1 MNAPD
6 IQALRQA
13 LPDLDW
19 TTDAERLAV
28 LSKDFSW
35 FSPILKRELA
45 GAVAD
50 VAVRPRDQAELARL
64 VAACAQR
71 GLPLT
76 LRGSGTGNYGQCT
89 PLQGGVLVEMGALKQ
104 LLWQRGGVARAQAGI
119 RLADLERQL
128 REHGQELRT
137 MPSTYRLATLGG
149 LFAGGFGGL
158 GSITYGPIAAP
169 GNVLGARVM
178 SVEPEPQVVELRG
191 ADALALHHT
200 WGTTAILLEL
210 ELATAPAETWVER
223 VAAFDH
229 FDAALD
235 FAQAVSVSPGI
246 PKRNVSVL
254 DRPMAQFLPRW
265 EGALPEG
272 RDLALRVVAAA
283 AEETVRDLAQRH
295 GGQVVHR
302 ADSVEAHRR
311 NRSLLELGW
320 NHSTLHALRA
330 DPGLTNLQCSF
341 TAGQHVD
348 QVRAVRRH
356 FGEQLLMHVEFIRAS
371 DGPLICTALPLLR
384 YEGEAHLQTV
394 IDALRGLGVRVN
406 SPHHRHVEDGRFG
419 GTLPAG
425 AVAAKRR
432 FDPQAL
438 LNPGKLRVWP
448 VADS

>member
-1 MNAPD
+1 MPAPAV
-6 IQALRQA
+6 QALRA
-13 LPDLDW
+13 ELPDLDW
-19 TTDAERLAV
+19 TADPERLAV

-35 FSPILKRELA
+35 FSPILQRELA
-45 GAVAD
+45 GAVAEL
-50 VAVRPRDQAELARL
+50 AVRPRDEAELVRL
-64 VAACAQR
+64 VAACAR
-71 GLPLT
+71 RRVPLT

-89 PLQGGVLVEMGALKQ
+89 PLQGGVLVETGALKQ
-104 LLWQRGGVARAQAGI
+104 LCWQRGGVARAQAGI

-128 REHGQELRT
+128 RTQGQELRT

-169 GNVLGARVM
+169 GNVLGARVL
-178 SVEPEPQVVELRG
+178 SVEPEPQAVELRG

-210 ELATAPAETWVER
+210 ELATAPAETWLELAV
-223 VAAFDH
+223 AFDD

-246 PKRNVSVL
+246 PKRNVALL
-254 DRPMAQFLPRW
+254 DQAMSRYLPRW
-265 EGALPEG
+265 DGALPEG
-272 RDLALRVVAAA
+272 QPLALLVVAAA
-283 AEETVRDLAQRH
+283 AEETVLDLALRQ
-295 GGQVVHR
+295 GGRTVHR
-302 ADSVEAHRR
+302 ADSVDAHRR

-341 TAGQHVD
+341 SAGQHLD
-348 QVRAVRRH
+348 QVRAVRQQ
-356 FGEQLLMHVEFIRAS
+356 FGDELLIHLEFIRAS

-384 YEGEAHLQTV
+384 YRDEAQLQQV
-394 IDALRGLGVRVN
+394 IDRIRALGVRVN
-406 SPHHRHVEDGRFG
+406 NPHHRHVEDGRFG
-419 GTLPAG
+419 GSLPAA

-432 FDPQAL
+432 FDPLAL

-448 VADS
+448 VVEA